1 MLRIAVIDRFK
12 PGEASQVAEALCK
25 AFDRSVVS
33 TYQTLAEFL
42 PVPPDLNVLV
52 MEHDF
57 ALAEPVAEDPELTK
71 TYAGIIENIPALDEF
86 DPLFMVATSVYVLEH
101 VRKMGYNIPV
111 IIYTHKSGDA
121 GEEIHESF
129 PKDRL
134 VCVVR
139 KESDGFVALCES
151 IRTLLKKAK

>member
-1 MLRIAVIDRFK
+1 MLRIAVIDSFK
-12 PGEASQVAEALCK
+12 PGEDSQVAEALCK

-33 TYQTLAEFL
+33 TYQTLAAFL
-42 PVPPDLNVLV
+42 PIMPDLNVLV

-57 ALAEPVAEDPELTK
+57 ALTEPVAEDPDLTK
-71 TYAGIIENIPALDEF
+71 TYARIIETIPALDEF
-86 DPLFMVATSVYVLEH
+86 DPLYMIATSVYVLEH
-101 VRKMGYNIPV
+101 VRKQGYNIPV
-111 IIYTHKSGDA
+111 IIYTHRSGDA

-139 KESDGFVALCES
+139 KKADGFAALCES
-151 IRTLLKKAK
+151 IRLLLKKAK